1 MQRVLG
7 TLIRHH
13 SVVRGMVTLLR
24 DGELHAEAV
33 EGFEDRARNTQI
45 KVGEGITG
53 KVVESGKPIVVP
65 RVSKEPAFLNLASRR
80 PDHLKQELSFI
91 CVPIVL
97 NRQPVGALG
106 VDLRFKPERDYDSS
120 VKFLGVVSSMIA
132 QALNVQ
138 RMVEEERRRL
148 LDENTHLRQEL
159 RERYDFSNIIGTSG
173 PTRQMYEQVAQ
184 VAQTNTTVLIRG
196 ESGTGKELIAHA
208 IHYNSL
214 RAKKPFIKVSCA
226 ALPDTLI
233 ESELFGYEKG
243 AFTGAA
249 ARKKGRFEMAEGGTL
264 FLDEIGDVNLGT
276 QVKLLRV
283 LQEREFERVGG
294 TETVKAN
301 VRLIAATNK
310 DMEKAIAEGTFREDL
325 YYRLNVFTIFVPPLR
340 ERKADLLLLADHFLD
355 KFSRE
360 HNKVIKRI
368 STPAIDML
376 TAYHWPGNVREL
388 ENALER
394 AVLVCDGAVVHGH
407 HLPPSLQTADSSG
420 TVTRV
425 SLKDAVAAYER
436 DLILDAL
443 KTTRGNRAK
452 AARLLDT
459 TERIL
464 NYKVQGYGIDVR
476 RFKSSEVG
484 PPCRPATARRPRPP
498 GISSGNIAAVTR
510 HAALGRGRMR
520 RGRDRGAA
528 RAAARRGRRSPR
540 SCCCRRRRRAS
551 RPARRRR
558 RLRHAH
564 PARPEHRRLEAGR
577 RPPRRGVRVHRHH
590 AAAAGAGSSSWRRSS
605 RRCRSPARRAE
616 GALAG
621 PAAAHARSRRTPPL
635 PAPRSRCA
643 RRSAPTPSCPRRC
656 RHRRAPPPPAARRH
670 RRRRPAAPAPL
681 RRFYIAVAFS
691 DRGRPGPPSVPVELP
706 LTAVPDA
713 PFGLEVEYTADDVTV
728 SWEPA
733 GGLLGFLLDNRAA
746 ARDAVRGRTRRRS
759 ADPAA
764 LPPGPTR
771 YHVYRD
777 AGAGS
782 AGAAAADAARARR
795 HGRGA
800 AAAHARAGRRVDIH
814 RCGRVRSRAVL

>member
-1 MQRVLG
+1 MPAPKAIPESTTPSSARRLSTLLEVSQALSGTLNLKAAMQRVLG

-45 KVGEGITG
+45 KLGEGITG

-184 VAQTNTTVLIRG
+184 VAQTNTTVLVRG

-294 TETVKAN
+294 TETVKVN

-388 ENALER
+388 ENAIER
-394 AVLVCDGAVVHGH
+394 AVLVCDGAVIHGH

-484 PPCRPATARRPRPP
+484 RRQ
-498 GISSGNIAAVTR
+498 AA
-510 HAALGRGRMR
+510 
-520 RGRDRGAA
+520 D
-528 RAAARRGRRSPR
+528 
-540 SCCCRRRRRAS
+540 
-551 RPARRRR
+551 
-558 RLRHAH
+558 
-564 PARPEHRRLEAGR
+564 
-577 RPPRRGVRVHRHH
+577 
-590 AAAAGAGSSSWRRSS
+590 
-605 RRCRSPARRAE
+605 
-616 GALAG
+616 
-621 PAAAHARSRRTPPL
+621 
-635 PAPRSRCA
+635 
-643 RRSAPTPSCPRRC
+643 
-656 RHRRAPPPPAARRH
+656 
-670 RRRRPAAPAPL
+670 APA
-681 RRFYIAVAFS
+681 
-691 DRGRPGPPSVPVELP
+691 E
-706 LTAVPDA
+706 
-713 PFGLEVEYTADDVTV
+713 
-728 SWEPA
+728 
-733 GGLLGFLLDNRAA
+733 
-746 ARDAVRGRTRRRS
+746 
-759 ADPAA
+759 
-764 LPPGPTR
+764 
-771 YHVYRD
+771 
-777 AGAGS
+777 
-782 AGAAAADAARARR
+782 AAADY
-795 HGRGA
+795 
-800 AAAHARAGRRVDIH
+800 
-814 RCGRVRSRAVL
+814 VR